1 MVCACSIIILSTSC
15 TPSLLI
21 MRSTPWDRSSWYPQL
36 NHEDRGGEIQ
46 GGSGPEA
53 MQLTH
58 RVSSGP
64 ANSKTLV
71 LPQWFSKMCLR
82 QRPWRSC
89 ENRFLSLTAAVSS
102 LVGLG

>member
-15 TPSLLI
+15 TLSLLI

-58 RVSSGP
+58 W
-64 ANSKTLV
+64 A
-71 LPQWFSKMCLR
+71 
-82 QRPWRSC
+82 WRSC